1 MREIAFWGAMAAA
14 LVAVG
19 EMPAGYERLD
29 YIETTGT
36 QHIDTGIVPDC
47 TDTFEMKMRFKA
59 TGDTQCLWCSRTATD
74 KTTLTCFL
82 YKSKLRFD
90 RNTGNNGTK
99 VAPSAGPEYI
109 VRANYATLETD
120 VCGFDCGTMPGGD
133 FDPVANIFLFKSH
146 TNGTG
151 LGNPGSFRFHAFKVT
166 KADGTVR
173 CEFVAARR
181 TSDGV
186 LGVYDIAG
194 DAGFKTNA
202 GTGAFVAGPVMSEHV
217 WTGAD
222 GASLADAANWS
233 PTLSDISAAGE
244 TLLVPAA
251 ATIAVAS
258 DVTVDA
264 LRLPD
269 IGAYAITGSSANTLT
284 VRRGLYSLSDTAT
297 FDCALAFAPAGAPAE
312 FFSTGP
318 AVKVS
323 APGIT
328 VGGSGGV
335 DLAVNRLVLGAGGIT
350 LAAAGSGLNF
360 CKGATF
366 QAADDFAIL
375 PAFAQTASPAN
386 GLVIAGTVA
395 IDTEDDAGTGHTVT
409 LGAAVS
415 GSGKLTK
422 SGAGTLILQDGD
434 GASNTGFTK
443 AYTGGTTV
451 SAGTLR
457 VTAADQIG
465 TGAVTV
471 GNGATLELAPGVTL
485 ANAVTLQDGAT
496 VVFGAG
502 ATIAGKVTPPS
513 AGMAT
518 LVVPSTGA
526 YLTGG
531 VGAGGIRRLQARL
544 DGAEGTLRLAD
555 GVVSVA
561 TDALPSGY
569 QRLEYIAA
577 DGNAKKGAWIQTD
590 VVPNGTDIIEMRLR
604 FTNVARSQAFWC
616 AREDTAKATF
626 TFFWLT
632 TYARFDYGTGTAV
645 DIQHAVPAGTF
656 TAKTG
661 QDYTVVADGALGRL
675 LVNGARILSYT
686 PDGSL
691 EAGGPLSVFGSQ
703 TKGTTSTVNNC
714 GAYRMY
720 SFQVTDTN
728 GVAKCDLVP
737 AKRLS
742 DGKAGAY
749 DLVSGA
755 FYGSQSA
762 TTFTAGPEV
771 NDYTWIGGA
780 EGNLGDA
787 ANWSPAPSGAFTAA
801 DRLFVTNAATVTV
814 GAAATVGE
822 IHVSASGAVTFGN
835 PSAAT
840 TNTLTVARIFNAG
853 SGAATFACA
862 VQFADV
868 YHVEPRS
875 PVRFPGGARATRPDQ
890 ALAVERGNA
899 LRRTLDGHF
908 TFTEDWTIP
917 TCDEN
922 TGDGVLHQWIVPAGS
937 TVDGQ
942 AVICTGDGDKM
953 FLQIDAGASASFASM
968 VIGNNY
974 GNFIL
979 NGALDVAGEITVV
992 CSNSAFT
999 VGHVGETGSL
1009 TAGGLVRKGDYR
1021 AYYAYDHLTVG
1032 AGGLGN
1038 RDVGGL
1044 FWHFANPLTITTAA
1058 DCEIFGEYYG
1068 DAAPYSKGLYFGAGT
1083 HTIDTAGH
1091 TVTFGAG
1098 VNGPDATLV
1107 KAGAGTLVMTNGC
1120 SNGHVGMTKLHADTT
1135 VAAGTLLVA
1144 ADNSCGTGTITVEA
1158 GATLAVGANATLAN
1172 TVVVEAGGTA
1182 AFTDGSASAGSL
1194 TGAGTVSVQGDVTL
1208 ADGAHWAAGAY
1219 AFAEGARVIVGRQSV
1234 EGVVATGV
1242 TRGEYAAHFAAAP
1255 GAGSLKWEAG
1265 AVSYADNKYVWTGG
1279 ASGNWSDAA
1288 NWSYRGATPATA
1300 PLDDAAANVEIGG
1313 DAAVTVT
1320 LDAPARVWNV
1330 AFVGTAPVTI
1340 ANPDAASTNTLTVA
1354 QMTQD
1359 GAETATVNCAVD
1371 FTDTWLAMQNTTN
1384 IVFAGGAVA
1393 TFPDPSLRTASG
1405 TTLSRTLY
1413 GRFTFT
1419 NDWEVTTIST
1429 ATGHPWILAAG
1440 SSADGRHLTGQ
1451 QGNSK
1456 WLLQI
1461 EEGAYARFTSALL
1474 DTARGNVQVAGVL
1487 EVTGT
1492 IEIEASAKS
1501 YLGCEGY
1508 EGVIKANRIIKTGG
1522 AGRIDIRQP
1531 QLVIGAGGFG
1541 CTADATGYYFLN
1553 VTNLTLTADADME
1566 IFSPLSS
1573 ENKFDYGFFC
1583 GADLPVTIDTGAH
1596 TVTWG
1601 GAVRGSTRSTIVK
1614 TGTGTLV
1621 FTNGCATTG
1630 ASGMTKNHINTIVSN
1645 GTLRVDAPSSC
1656 GLASGTVTV
1665 EGGAT
1670 LAIGDG
1676 ITISP
1681 NLTLQAGATVVF
1693 GKNAG
1698 VAAGQVIT
1706 LGGAA
1711 TVKLTGDYT
1720 DAPADADVVLGTLA
1734 EGADVSLVTA
1744 DLTGL
1749 TLRPGR
1755 LAALVAE
1762 NSRLLLRLTTPKGT
1776 TIVFR

>member
-1 MREIAFWGAMAAA
+1 MRKIACLGAMAAA

-47 TDTFEMKMRFKA
+47 TDTFEMKMRFK
-59 TGDTQCLWCSRTATD
+59 TLDGTQCLWCSRTATD

-90 RNTGNNGTK
+90 RNTGYNATK
-99 VAPSAGPEYI
+99 VEPSVGPEYI
-109 VRANYATLETD
+109 VRANYATLATD
-120 VCGFDCGTMPGGD
+120 ICGFDGGTMPAGD

-151 LGNPGSFRFHAFKVT
+151 LGNPGSFRFHSFKVT
-166 KADGTVR
+166 AADGTVR

-284 VRRGLYSLSDTAT
+284 VRRGLYSLSDSAA
-297 FDCALAFAPAGAPAE
+297 FGCALAFAPAGTAAE

-318 AVKVS
+318 AVEVS

-350 LAAAGSGLNF
+350 LAASGSGLNF
-360 CKGATF
+360 RKGATF

-375 PAFAQTASPAN
+375 PAFAQTASSAN
-386 GLVIAGTVA
+386 GLVIAGTLA
-395 IDTEDDAGTGHTVT
+395 INTEDDAGTGHTVT

-422 SGAGTLILQDGD
+422 AGAGTLILQDGD

-443 AYTGGTTV
+443 AYTGTTTV

-577 DGNAKKGAWIQTD
+577 DGNAKKGAWIQTS
-590 VVPNGTDIIEMRLR
+590 VVPNGADTIEMRMR
-604 FTNVARSQAFWC
+604 FTNVARSEAFWC
-616 AREDTAKATF
+616 AREGTTSATF

-632 TYARFDYGTGTAV
+632 TYARFDYGTGTTA
-645 DIQHAVPAGTF
+645 QTQNSVPAATF

-661 QDYTVVADGALGRL
+661 QDYTVVADGARGRL

-703 TKGTTSTVNNC
+703 TKGTASTMNNG

-720 SFQVTDTN
+720 SFRVTDTN

-762 TTFTAGPEV
+762 TAFTAGPEV

-814 GAAATVGE
+814 GADAAVGE

-853 SGAATFACA
+853 SGAATFECA

-875 PVRFPGGARATRPDQ
+875 PVRFPGGARAKYPDQ

-908 TFTEDWTIP
+908 TFTEDWTISA
-917 TCDEN
+917 CDED
-922 TGDGVLHQWIVPAGS
+922 TSDGTKHQWIVPAGS

-1009 TAGGLVRKGDYR
+1009 TAGGLVRKGGYR

-1044 FWHFANPLTITTAA
+1044 FWTFSIPLTITTAA

-1120 SNGHVGMTKLHADTT
+1120 SNGHVGMTKLHANTT

-1172 TVVVEAGGTA
+1172 DVVVEAGSTA
-1182 AFTDGSASAGSL
+1182 AFTDGSAYAGSL

-1242 TRGEYAAHFAAAP
+1242 TREDYAAHFAAAP

-1279 ASGNWSDAA
+1279 TSGNWSDAA
-1288 NWSYRGATPATA
+1288 NWTYKGATPATA
-1300 PLDDAAANVEIGG
+1300 PLDAAAANVEIGG

-1320 LDAPARVWNV
+1320 LDASARVWNV

-1340 ANPDAASTNTLTVA
+1340 ANPDAATTNTLTVA

-1393 TFPDPSLRTASG
+1393 TFPEPSLRTASG

-1419 NDWEVTTIST
+1419 NDWEVTTVST
-1429 ATGHPWILAAG
+1429 AIGHPWILAAG

-1492 IEIEASAKS
+1492 IEIEASAKA
-1501 YLGCEGY
+1501 YLGGEGY
-1508 EGVIKANRIIKTGG
+1508 DGVIKANRIVKTGDG
-1522 AGRIDIRQP
+1522 EVQIRQP
-1531 QLVIGAGGFG
+1531 RLVVGAGGLG
-1541 CTADATGYYFLN
+1541 CAPDVAGNYFRN
-1553 VTNLTLTADADME
+1553 FTNLTLTADADLE
-1566 IFSPLSS
+1566 IFSPLNSK
-1573 ENKFDYGFFC
+1573 NKYDYGFFC

-1601 GAVRGSTRSTIVK
+1601 GAVRGSTRSTIIK
-1614 TGTGTLV
+1614 TGAGTLV